1 MRLYLV
7 AYQSHQAEFL
17 GGAIVAAFDEF
28 KAREAAERAG
38 IHHPGALA
46 AVTQVS
52 AVPADLIGRKLSPRD
67 VKKLVT
73 SGPKKPPAPSLVP

>member
-7 AYQSHQAEFL
+7 SYQTHQAEFV
-17 GGAIVAAFDEF
+17 GAAIVEAFDQW
-28 KAREAAERAG
+28 KARERAEAEG
-38 IHHPGALA
+38 IHQPAA
-46 AVTQVS
+46 MSAVTQVD
-52 AVPADLIGRKLSPRD
+52 AVPPDLIGRKLSPRD